1 MAKINGIGIKVVD
14 NTYKHNPLNV
24 VSTDT
29 IKGYQS
35 DVRKAASYLIEE
47 IDQVNPDMDEIIRYA
62 NRVKFLQK
70 KVKASAHR
78 TYAVEEIKKVLLADM
93 ETDTLY
99 TLTQL
104 VDHVFKVY
112 QLYVSETS
120 HHFKAPTPNAPVHG
134 VRYALE
140 ELEKMGVIGHTLA
153 EVEKENP
160 RPYRKKVTGVRR
172 VYFLK

>member
-29 IKGYQS
+29 LKDYQS
-35 DVRKAASYLIEE
+35 NVRLAANQLAEEVSKA
-47 IDQVNPDMDEIIRYA
+47 NPDMDEIIRYA
-62 NRVKFLQK
+62 NRVKAFQK
-70 KVKASAHR
+70 KTKEVAHR
-78 TYAVEEIKKVLLADM
+78 TYALEEIKKVLLADM
-93 ETDTLY
+93 EADTFY

-104 VDHVFKVY
+104 VEHVFKVY
-112 QLYVSETS
+112 KLYVSETS
-120 HHFKAPTPNAPVHG
+120 RRYSEPTPNAPVHG

-140 ELEKMGVIGHTLA
+140 ELEKIGVIGHTVA
-153 EVEKENP
+153 EIEKENP
-160 RPYRKKVTGVRR
+160 RPYRRKITGTRR